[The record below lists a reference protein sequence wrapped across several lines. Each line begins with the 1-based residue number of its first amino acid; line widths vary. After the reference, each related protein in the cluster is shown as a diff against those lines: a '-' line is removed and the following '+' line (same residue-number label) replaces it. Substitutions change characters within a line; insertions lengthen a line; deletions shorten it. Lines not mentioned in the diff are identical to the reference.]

1 MLAMELAVSDRLFDL
16 QLELGKANGLLA
28 TMRAIGS
35 SEGDGPSSEDV
46 INMIRVLE
54 DIVSP
59 AYEELTAILE
69 GDDDEHETPCAAQ
82 GQRARVTQKGGKPWH
97 EQEEKNGTC

>member
-1 MLAMELAVSDRLFDL
+1 MMAMELAVSDRLFDL

-46 INMIRVLE
+46 MNMIRVLE

-59 AYEELTAILE
+59 AYEEVTAIVE
-69 GDDDEHETPCAAQ
+69 EVEQECETPCPSQGEMAA
-82 GQRARVTQKGGKPWH
+82 
-97 EQEEKNGTC
+97 

>member
-1 MLAMELAVSDRLFDL
+1 MVMELAVSDRLFDL
-16 QLELGKANGLLA
+16 QLELGKVNGLVA

-46 INMIRVLE
+46 MNMIRVLE

-59 AYEELTAILE
+59 AYEELTAIVE
-69 GDDDEHETPCAAQ
+69 EVEEECETPCPPQGEMAA
-82 GQRARVTQKGGKPWH
+82 
-97 EQEEKNGTC
+97 